1 MKFLQNSKIL
11 QNCSQKPL
19 TSSQKPLTSS
29 QIIAARK
36 EPVFDVFIGANGD
49 AAVKV
54 TGVPRPF
61 QFVLP
66 AAILR
71 DASAFGRPS
80 RASVMRVAQG
90 VAREKILNME
100 RGTVHAT

>member
-1 MKFLQNSKIL
+1 MQSLNNL
-11 QNCSQKPL
+11 
-19 TSSQKPLTSS
+19 QKPLTSS

-36 EPVFDVFIGANGD
+36 EPVFDVFIGASGD

-54 TGVPRPF
+54 TGVPQPF

-66 AAILR
+66 VALLR
-71 DASAFGRPS
+71 DASPFGRPT

-90 VAREKILNME
+90 VALEKILALE
-100 RGTVHAT
+100 KGRFHAA